1 MRRLFWVGV
10 GYCAG
15 LGSVVWAR
23 RQAQRVPERMRQA
36 VTEQSRRV
44 GDGARRIGEGARRAA
59 ADLRDALDDGR
70 AAMRATED
78 ELREELDP

>member
-44 GDGARRIGEGARRAA
+44 GDGARRVGEGARRAA
-59 ADLRDALDDGR
+59 ADLHDALDDGR

-78 ELREELDP
+78 ELREELDS

>member
-15 LGSVVWAR
+15 LGSVAWAR

-44 GDGARRIGEGARRAA
+44 GDGARRVGEGARRAA

-78 ELREELDP
+78 ELREELDS

>member
-44 GDGARRIGEGARRAA
+44 GDGARRVGEGARRAA

-78 ELREELDP
+78 ELREELDS

>member
-44 GDGARRIGEGARRAA
+44 GDGARRVGEGARRAA